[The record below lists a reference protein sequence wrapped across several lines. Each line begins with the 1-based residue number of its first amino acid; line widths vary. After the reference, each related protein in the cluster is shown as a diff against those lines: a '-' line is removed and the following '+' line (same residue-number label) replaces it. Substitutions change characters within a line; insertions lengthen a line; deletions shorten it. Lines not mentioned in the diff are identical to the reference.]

1 MLCTLITANIIDN
14 NSHLRYRFVV
24 KSMTDFKLSLFSRCV
39 GPMLTYES
47 SDFHCHEW
55 WFVSMAKEET

>member
-1 MLCTLITANIIDN
+1 M
-14 NSHLRYRFVV
+14 RYRFVV
-24 KSMTDFKLSLFSRCV
+24 EAMTDFKLSLFSRCV